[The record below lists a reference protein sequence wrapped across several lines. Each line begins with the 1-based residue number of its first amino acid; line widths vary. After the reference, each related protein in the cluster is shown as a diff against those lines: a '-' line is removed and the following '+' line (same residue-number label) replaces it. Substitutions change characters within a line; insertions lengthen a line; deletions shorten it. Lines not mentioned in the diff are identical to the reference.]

1 MWNQRESKPRKAVHT
16 LNGRNAIVYVL
27 HSADG
32 LTGKLDLELEEVY
45 KHFLVVRLG

>member
-16 LNGRNAIVYVL
+16 LNSRNAIVYVL

-32 LTGKLDLELEEVY
+32 LTGKLGLELEEVY